1 MLSNQERDIASSP
14 LVRDEL
20 ADGEY
25 NLVGESVRL

>member
-1 MLSNQERDIASSP
+1 MLSNQEVDTASSP
-14 LVRDEL
+14 LVRDAL